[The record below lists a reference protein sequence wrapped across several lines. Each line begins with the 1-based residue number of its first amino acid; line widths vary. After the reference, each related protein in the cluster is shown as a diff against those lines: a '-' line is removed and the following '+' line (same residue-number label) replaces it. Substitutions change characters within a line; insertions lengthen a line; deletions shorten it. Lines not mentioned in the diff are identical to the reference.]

1 MTAYLAE
8 DAALIRSLLPAS
20 ANPPQDDDTLFLGY
34 AVLMRAKGLECT
46 AADVHDAWSAWQIAR
61 DPHHKALVPFSELSP
76 AVQNE
81 DLPYVDAIH
90 AAARVRAASSLSS
103 S

>member
-1 MTAYLAE
+1 MTVYLAE
-8 DAALIRSLLPAS
+8 DAALIRSLLPPS
-20 ANPPQDDDTLFLGY
+20 ANPPQGDEALFLGY

-46 AADVHDAWSAWQIAR
+46 AADVHDAWSAWQLAH
-61 DPHHKALVPFSELSP
+61 DPQHKALVPFAELSP

-90 AAARVRAASSLSS
+90 AAARVRAASSYSS
-103 S
+103 